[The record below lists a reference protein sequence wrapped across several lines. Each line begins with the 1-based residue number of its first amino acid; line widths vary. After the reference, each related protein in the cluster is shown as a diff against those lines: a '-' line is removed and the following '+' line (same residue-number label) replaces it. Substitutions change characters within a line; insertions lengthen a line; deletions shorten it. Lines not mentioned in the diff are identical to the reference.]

1 MAGKTGYVLL
11 YSGIIVVIFAAVSMV
26 LALTATIK
34 PVQFYQPED
43 ISLDFSRMV
52 PSYQIPGL
60 PEAIRPDEN
69 LNTDLAS
76 SEVLSD
82 SFNLLIHMFL
92 MGFLVNVGTKLATL
106 GGNLVRPIVVK
117 VNKQEQVI
125 SPKQPDNS
133 ANSPQ

>member
-1 MAGKTGYVLL
+1 M
-11 YSGIIVVIFAAVSMV
+11 
-26 LALTATIK
+26 LTATMQ

-69 LNTDLAS
+69 LDTDLAS

-92 MGFLVNVGTKLATL
+92 MGFLVNVGMKLATL

-133 ANSPQ
+133 ADSPQ